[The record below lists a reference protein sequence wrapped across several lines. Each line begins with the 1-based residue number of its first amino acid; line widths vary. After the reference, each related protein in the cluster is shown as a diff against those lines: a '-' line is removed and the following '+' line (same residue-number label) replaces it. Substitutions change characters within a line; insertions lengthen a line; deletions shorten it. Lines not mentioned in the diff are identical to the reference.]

1 MLLFVYGRL
10 LLFCYDLHA
19 TTLKFK
25 STRNK
30 AIPATRAAIVTEATR
45 RASAKVPRTMKADA
59 RTFQDAINAAT
70 AEVCAELGVDFN
82 ALPRDAAPA
91 A

>member
-1 MLLFVYGRL
+1 
-10 LLFCYDLHA
+10 
-19 TTLKFK
+19 
-25 STRNK
+25 
-30 AIPATRAAIVTEATR
+30 
-45 RASAKVPRTMKADA
+45 MKADA